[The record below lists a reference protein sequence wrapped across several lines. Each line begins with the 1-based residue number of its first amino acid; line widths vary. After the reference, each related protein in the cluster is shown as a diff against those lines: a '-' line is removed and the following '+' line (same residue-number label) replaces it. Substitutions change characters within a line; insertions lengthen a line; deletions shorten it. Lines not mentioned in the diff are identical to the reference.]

1 MPIQSD
7 HIRRLHQAFE
17 RARLDDVIA
26 WVDGWAVPLPVEE
39 IPLAQAAGRVLAH
52 DVPAPLDLPALD
64 RAAADG
70 FALRADETVGAS
82 AYNSLTFQL
91 GPAAGGVSAGGA
103 AAVASGDPLPA
114 GADAVV
120 RLEHAIPE
128 SPAAVAV
135 IAPVF
140 AGSEVEPRGSHIA
153 SGGTLLPAAS
163 RPLDAADLGLLAA
176 AGLARVPVI
185 RRPRVRLL
193 LAAEKLIEAGQPLT
207 AGEVYNA
214 AGPMLTA
221 LVERDGG
228 GIVASHR
235 VRRGAAELRN
245 ALSGADIVLVV
256 GGTGPGSNDHTA
268 AALAE
273 AGALA
278 MHGVAIQPGGT
289 AGGGR
294 IDNVAVLLL
303 PGPPVHALWAYELIA
318 GRAIRR
324 MAGRCPGLP
333 YRMETLRIARK
344 IVSEVG
350 TLEVWPVRRIGPGE
364 VEPMPSLQEAGLAA
378 AAHADGFIL
387 VPETSEGYPQG
398 AAVAVYLRR

>member
-1 MPIQSD
+1 
-7 HIRRLHQAFE
+7 
-17 RARLDDVIA
+17 
-26 WVDGWAVPLPVEE
+26 
-39 IPLAQAAGRVLAH
+39 
-52 DVPAPLDLPALD
+52 
-64 RAAADG
+64 
-70 FALRADETVGAS
+70 
-82 AYNSLTFQL
+82 
-91 GPAAGGVSAGGA
+91 
-103 AAVASGDPLPA
+103 
-114 GADAVV
+114 
-120 RLEHAIPE
+120 
-128 SPAAVAV
+128 VAV

-140 AGSEVEPRGSHIA
+140 AGSEVEARGSHIA
-153 SGGTLLPAAS
+153 SGGTLLRAAP

-185 RRPRVRLL
+185 GRPRVRLVP
-193 LAAEKLIEAGQPLT
+193 AAHKFVEAGQPLT
-207 AGEVYNA
+207 AGEFYNA

-228 GIVASHR
+228 IIVASHPL
-235 VRRGAAELRN
+235 RGGGAELRK
-245 ALSGADIVLVV
+245 ALSGADIVLVI
-256 GGTGPGSNDHTA
+256 GRTGPGSNDHAA

-294 IDNVAVLLL
+294 IDSVPVLLL
-303 PGPPVHALWAYELIA
+303 PGPPVHGLWAYELIA

-324 MAGRCPGLP
+324 MAGRSPALP

-350 TLEVWPVRRIGPGE
+350 TLEVWPVRRIKTGE

-378 AAHADGFIL
+378 AAHADGYIL
-387 VPETSEGYPQG
+387 VPETSEGYPQ
-398 AAVAVYLRR
+398 AASVPVYLRA